1 MADPQVFKAYR
12 PENVLEKKINIS
24 KQYMTLIIAHIRCET
39 VVPWEA
45 LLDQRVFFS
54 AVSYP
59 GNFLGNVRHIKAY

>member
-12 PENVLEKKINIS
+12 PENVLEKKINIP

-45 LLDQRVFFS
+45 LLDQYVFVFL
-54 AVSYP
+54 VLFHIP
-59 GNFLGNVRHIKAY
+59 VNF